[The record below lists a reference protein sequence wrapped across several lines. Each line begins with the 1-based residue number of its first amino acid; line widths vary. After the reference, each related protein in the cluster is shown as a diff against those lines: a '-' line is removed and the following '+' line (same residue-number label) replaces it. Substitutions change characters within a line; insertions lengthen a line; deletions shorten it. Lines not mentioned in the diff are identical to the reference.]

1 MPTVRHGKVRRLL
14 RDGLALVVLRCPFT
28 IRLKYREGGDVQ
40 DITLGVD
47 SGSTHVGLSATT
59 EDRELFSSEV
69 ELRQDVVK
77 ANSTRRESRRT
88 RRYRKTRYRK
98 ARFSNRR
105 RKDGWIAPSVDH
117 KVESHIRLIEK
128 ACSILPISRIVIEVA
143 QFDTQLLQNPEI
155 SGEEYQRGEQLG
167 FWNTREY
174 VLYRDGHVCQ
184 HCKGKSGDKVLNVHH
199 LESRKTG
206 GDSPSNLL
214 TLCRTCHDLYH
225 RGEIRLKAG
234 RKGASLRDA
243 AVMNIMRMKVYER
256 AKSRW
261 GNVHMTYGY
270 RTKHTRISCNLP
282 KGHAV
287 DARCIS
293 GHPKAVPCDE
303 YIQRQVSRHTRSLHV
318 FKMGRHGKRRSAVAP
333 HFIGSS
339 RLQRYDL
346 VLWEK
351 KEAFIAGSTNGR
363 PVLRDID
370 WKLATP
376 SPSVTAGSVKFL
388 CRRHGGFLIQRIKK

>member
-1 MPTVRHGKVRRLL
+1 MPTERHGKVRRLL

-28 IRLKYREGGDVQ
+28 IRLKCLEGGDVQ

-155 SGEEYQRGEQLG
+155 SGEQVPEGRAA
-167 FWNTREY
+167 W
-174 VLYRDGHVCQ
+174 VLEHEGVC
-184 HCKGKSGDKVLNVHH
+184 
-199 LESRKTG
+199 
-206 GDSPSNLL
+206 
-214 TLCRTCHDLYH
+214 
-225 RGEIRLKAG
+225 A
-234 RKGASLRDA
+234 
-243 AVMNIMRMKVYER
+243 
-256 AKSRW
+256 
-261 GNVHMTYGY
+261 
-270 RTKHTRISCNLP
+270 LP
-282 KGHAV
+282 
-287 DARCIS
+287 
-293 GHPKAVPCDE
+293 
-303 YIQRQVSRHTRSLHV
+303 
-318 FKMGRHGKRRSAVAP
+318 
-333 HFIGSS
+333 
-339 RLQRYDL
+339 
-346 VLWEK
+346 
-351 KEAFIAGSTNGR
+351 
-363 PVLRDID
+363 
-370 WKLATP
+370 
-376 SPSVTAGSVKFL
+376 
-388 CRRHGGFLIQRIKK
+388 